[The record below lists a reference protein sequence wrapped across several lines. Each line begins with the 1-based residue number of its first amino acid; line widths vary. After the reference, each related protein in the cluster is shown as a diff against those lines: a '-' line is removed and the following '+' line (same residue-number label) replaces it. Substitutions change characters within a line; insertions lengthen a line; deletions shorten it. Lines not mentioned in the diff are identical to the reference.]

1 LLWDNIAGN
10 DETADVLVYGCQI
23 EQGSGAS
30 SYIPTGASQAT
41 RNADICTMN
50 DITALNYSTTN
61 GTMLYVGRF
70 TQINSSSFPTRAG
83 FQQAGGNNPGFE
95 IFTNGSLIFSAARSA
110 PANPERSTTITTN
123 SSIKFA
129 TAFDASLASNEV
141 TICLNGGTVLGS
153 SATGL
158 TATYAPTI
166 FALGRAGY
174 ELFYP
179 SGTIAQ
185 VKYWPTT
192 LPNAQLQSLT
202 T

>member
-1 LLWDNIAGN
+1 
-10 DETADVLVYGCQI
+10 
-23 EQGSGAS
+23 
-30 SYIPTGASQAT
+30 
-41 RNADICTMN
+41 
-50 DITALNYSTTN
+50 
-61 GTMLYVGRF
+61 MLYVGQF
-70 TQINSSSFPTRAG
+70 TKINSASYPTRAG
-83 FQQAGGNNPGFE
+83 FQQAGGNNPSFE

-110 PANPERSTTITTN
+110 AANPERSTTITTN